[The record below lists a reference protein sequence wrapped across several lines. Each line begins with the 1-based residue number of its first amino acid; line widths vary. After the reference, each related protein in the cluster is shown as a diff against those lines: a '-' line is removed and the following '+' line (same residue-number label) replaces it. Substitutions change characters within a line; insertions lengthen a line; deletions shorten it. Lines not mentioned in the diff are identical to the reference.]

1 MNRKIYSLLVLAP
14 FFGVLATG
22 CPKKGGG
29 DQDAAPEAAPVVE
42 AAEAAAPAPV
52 AKNAAD
58 ISRFGAEKPI
68 ANETAKL
75 VDAFNTVRTGPG
87 QGQTVATLKAGTDVT
102 KIAEHQNS
110 FLITFADPKDANTL
124 LMGWVGKGAFVAD
137 IVIVDAGPKDA
148 AVVDAAKPPVP
159 DAGPAGPCPPGQ
171 ELIVG
176 LVANRAVCKKR
187 CTAVTDC
194 SNKICSTGNA
204 VGGKVVRF
212 CPADP
217 P

>member
-1 MNRKIYSLLVLAP
+1 MNRKIYSLFVLTP
-14 FFGVLATG
+14 FFALLATG
-22 CPKKGGG
+22 CPKKGG
-29 DQDAAPEAAPVVE
+29 DEQDAAPEAAPVAEVP
-42 AAEAAAPAPV
+42 EAAAPAPV

-58 ISRFGAEKPI
+58 VSRFGAEKPV
-68 ANETAKL
+68 ANEVAKL

-87 QGQTVATLKAGTDVT
+87 QGSTVATLRAGTDVT
-102 KIAEHQNS
+102 KIAEHQNN
-110 FLITFADPKDANTL
+110 FLITFADPKDPASV
-124 LMGWVGKGAFVAD
+124 LMGWVAKGAFVAD
-137 IVIVDAGPKDA
+137 IIVDAGLRDA

-159 DAGPAGPCPPGQ
+159 DAGPAGACPAGQ

-187 CTAVTDC
+187 CASVADC

>member
-1 MNRKIYSLLVLAP
+1 MNRKIYSLFVLAP
-14 FFGVLATG
+14 FFALLATG
-22 CPKKGGG
+22 CPKKGG
-29 DQDAAPEAAPVVE
+29 DEQDAAPEAAPVAEVP
-42 AAEAAAPAPV
+42 EAAAPAPV

-68 ANETAKL
+68 ANEVAKL

-87 QGQTVATLKAGTDVT
+87 QGQTVATLRAGTDVT
-102 KIAEHQNS
+102 KIAEHQNN
-110 FLITFADPKDANTL
+110 FLITFADPKDPASV

-137 IVIVDAGPKDA
+137 IILDAGLRDA
-148 AVVDAAKPPVP
+148 TVVDAAKPPVP
-159 DAGPAGPCPPGQ
+159 DAGPAGACPAGQ

-187 CTAVTDC
+187 CAAVTDC
-194 SNKICSTGNA
+194 SNKVCSTGTA
-204 VGGKVVRF
+204 VGGKVVKF

>member
-1 MNRKIYSLLVLAP
+1 MNRKLYSLVVLTP
-14 FFGVLATG
+14 FFALLATG
-22 CPKKGGG
+22 CPKKGG
-29 DQDAAPEAAPVVE
+29 DQDAAPEAAPVADTPE
-42 AAEAAAPAPV
+42 AAPPAPV
-52 AKNAAD
+52 AKNGAD

-68 ANETAKL
+68 ANEVANL

-87 QGQTVATLKAGTDVT
+87 QGNTVATLRAGTPVT
-102 KIAEHQNS
+102 KIAEHQNN
-110 FLITFADPKDANTL
+110 FLITFADPKDPASV

-137 IVIVDAGPKDA
+137 IIIVDAGPKDA
-148 AVVDAAKPPVP
+148 AVDAAKPPVP
-159 DAGPAGPCPPGQ
+159 DAGPAGACPAGQ

-187 CTAVTDC
+187 CVAVTDC

-204 VGGKVVRF
+204 VGGRVVRF